1 MEKALTEAR
10 SELARQAGT
19 ALLDQARIIGT
30 ARLVLGQIEAES
42 SALRDIAA
50 DLIAQGD
57 NIIVLLAAVNDGKI
71 AIIAGV
77 SKALTKTIKAGELV
91 NYVAGQVG
99 GKGGGRPELAQAG
112 GQDIA
117 ALELALASVTD
128 WLASKL
134 G

>member
-1 MEKALTEAR
+1 M
-10 SELARQAGT
+10 LAQSRT
-19 ALLDQARIIGT
+19 IGT

-117 ALELALASVTD
+117 ALEPALASVTD